1 MMSRKKGQNNVLA
14 TCSDFY
20 MQAIFEVI
28 SITVCLFISTK
39 AADRLPRDPKE
50 NCLRGRQKL
59 STSSCKDLFEEENK
73 FPAREVDMPAD
84 ELFKY
89 ETQTLGGSLLQTHPW
104 KKQNIWQKIWHKKK

>member
-1 MMSRKKGQNNVLA
+1 MV
-14 TCSDFY
+14 
-20 MQAIFEVI
+20 
-28 SITVCLFISTK
+28 VCLFISTK

-73 FPAREVDMPAD
+73 FPAKEVDVPTD

-89 ETQTLGGSLLQTHPW
+89 ETQTLGESLLQTHPY
-104 KKQNIWQKIWHKKK
+104 KKHLAKNLAQEKMKTESKHKGMMEIRNAGMP